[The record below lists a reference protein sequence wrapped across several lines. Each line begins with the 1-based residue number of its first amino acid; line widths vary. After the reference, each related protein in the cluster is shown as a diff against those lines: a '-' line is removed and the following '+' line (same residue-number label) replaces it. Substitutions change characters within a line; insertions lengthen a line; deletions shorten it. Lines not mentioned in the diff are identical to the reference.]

1 MILIVAEHTNGALR
15 KSAYEMVTASQKL
28 ADLGAPVAALI
39 IGGDAAVAEE
49 MTKLVDTVY
58 TVSSGDLAD
67 FRAESYTT
75 VVNQVAKDKGA
86 TVVIVSASKSGLS
99 YTPRVA
105 VRMDAALL
113 EDVTGL
119 SVEDGKVTATRLSY
133 LSRVTETVQALAAPV
148 VVSVKPNIFPSAEDS
163 ASGAV
168 EALDIALGDNDLRVS
183 VGEKSTASTG
193 RVALEEAS
201 VVVTGGRGV
210 GSPEGFAELV
220 EPLADVIGAGVGA
233 SRAVVDAGWRPYA
246 EQVGQTGK
254 SVSPDAYIALALSGA
269 VQHLSGMNRSKYIIA
284 INKDPDAPIFRVA
297 DYGIV
302 GDVNEIA
309 PEITKA
315 VKALS

>member
-1 MILIVAEHTNGALR
+1 MILIVAEHANGALR

-28 ADLGAPVAALI
+28 ADLGTPVAALI
-39 IGGDAAVAEE
+39 IGGDATVAEE
-49 MTKLVDTVY
+49 MAKLVDTVY
-58 TVSSGDLAD
+58 TVSSGDLTD

-148 VVSVKPNIFPSAEDS
+148 VVSVKPNIFPSAEGS

-168 EALDIALGDNDLRVS
+168 EALDVALGDNDLRVS

-269 VQHLSGMNRSKYIIA
+269 VQHLSGMNRSKYIVA

-309 PEITKA
+309 PELKKA
-315 VKALS
+315 VEAL

>member
-1 MILIVAEHTNGALR
+1 LSILFTH
-15 KSAYEMVTASQKL
+15 
-28 ADLGAPVAALI
+28 
-39 IGGDAAVAEE
+39 
-49 MTKLVDTVY
+49 
-58 TVSSGDLAD
+58 LAD
-67 FRAESYTT
+67 FRAESHTT
-75 VVNQVAKDKGA
+75 VVNQVAQDKGA
-86 TVVIVSASKSGLS
+86 TVILASASKSGMS

-133 LSRVTETVQALAAPV
+133 LSRVTETVQALATPV
-148 VVSVKPNIFPSAEDS
+148 VVSVKPNIFPSAEGS
-163 ASGAV
+163 ASGSV
-168 EALDIALGDNDLRVS
+168 EAIDIALGDNDLRVS
-183 VGEKSTASTG
+183 IGEKSTASTG

-220 EPLADVIGAGVGA
+220 EPLADSIGAGVGA

-254 SVSPDAYIALALSGA
+254 SVAPDAYIALALSGA
-269 VQHLSGMNRSKYIIA
+269 VQHL
-284 INKDPDAPIFRVA
+284 NKDPDAPIFRVA

-309 PEITKA
+309 PELKKA
-315 VKALS
+315 VEALS